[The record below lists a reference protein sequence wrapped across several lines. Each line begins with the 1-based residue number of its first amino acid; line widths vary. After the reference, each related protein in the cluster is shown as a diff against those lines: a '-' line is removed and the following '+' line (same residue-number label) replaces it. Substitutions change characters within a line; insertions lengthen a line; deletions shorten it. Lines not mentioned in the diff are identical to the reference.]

1 MLTKR
6 KCVAGYSPQ
15 DLYAER
21 WASANALPSSRFILK
36 DRVMAE
42 AEQPQIDD
50 LKRLLQRLEQTAPE
64 KDAAKAPQPPPLP
77 KSAPADTE
85 PVSPPS
91 GRKDLSSVLPRP
103 STSLVAP
110 EPRPEPK
117 DRRPMLT
124 WLVAGASTAALAVAA
139 LAGLQSSH
147 VSRPT
152 KPAAVRLD
160 GTAVESAPR
169 PAPMETAAASK
180 AEPRVPAPVKAEAPP
195 PVVADPAPAAT
206 ALPPAPTPE
215 PAAAP
220 SSPPIQE
227 SPALRAA
234 APAQGRDKYESE
246 ARLDAYLERGQK
258 LLDEGDL
265 TAARS
270 FFRRVAESGDPRGA
284 LAMGATYDAHY
295 FSDLG
300 IRTAQPDN
308 TAAGEWYRRAM
319 ELGSKDALDRLERL
333 DK

>member
-1 MLTKR
+1 
-6 KCVAGYSPQ
+6 
-15 DLYAER
+15 
-21 WASANALPSSRFILK
+21 
-36 DRVMAE
+36 MAE

-77 KSAPADTE
+77 KSALADTK
-85 PVSPPS
+85 PVSPP
-91 GRKDLSSVLPRP
+91 GGNKDRASLPARP

-110 EPRPEPK
+110 RSSSEPK
-117 DRRPMLT
+117 GRRPMLT
-124 WLVAGASTAALAVAA
+124 WLVAGAGTAALAVAA

-147 VSRPT
+147 MSRPNS
-152 KPAAVRLD
+152 PAAVRH
-160 GTAVESAPR
+160 ESATVDNAPR
-169 PAPMETAAASK
+169 PSPIETAATSK
-180 AEPRVPAPVKAEAPP
+180 TEPRASAPVKAEASP
-195 PVVADPAPAAT
+195 PVVAEPAPAAT
-206 ALPPAPTPE
+206 ALLPAPAPE

-270 FFRRVAESGDPRGA
+270 FFRRVAASGP
-284 LAMGATYDAHY
+284 
-295 FSDLG
+295 
-300 IRTAQPDN
+300 
-308 TAAGEWYRRAM
+308 
-319 ELGSKDALDRLERL
+319 
-333 DK
+333 